1 MAAAERRAL
10 LALSWYGA
18 WRGVSGRVGFA
29 TPFKVIL
36 GERRSA
42 VYGKRSRSIGGEGI
56 VILGSD
62 REMLGKRF
70 EAFVAQRPV
79 SVRVRGVLGRALD
92 ARRQD
97 ALFEKTAETGYT
109 RELLF
114 STLVRLMSEVVLGV
128 SPRVHAAYQ
137 DASEPVGVS
146 VTAVYD
152 KLAGLEPQVSTELV
166 RDSARQLAP
175 VIGGLGGEAPAR
187 LPGYR
192 VLLLDGNH
200 LSGSEHRIKELRRMR
215 AAALPGQALVVLDPH
230 GMLIVDVLP
239 WEDAHAQERS
249 LLEQIVPRVQPRD
262 LWLEDRNFCT
272 TKFLFGIHRRQ
283 GCFLVRQHA
292 STLPWE
298 WLGQRKSRGR
308 VPTGRVYEQRVRL
321 NHPDTGESFLARRIT
336 VELDQPTRDGEK
348 VIHLLTNLP
357 VEAANA
363 RQVAELYRK
372 RWTMEKVFQ
381 DLAVALTCEIH
392 TGGYP
397 KAAWFGFC
405 LALVAYN
412 AVSLLQAA
420 LRAVHGAAKVEAEVS
435 WYYLCRHLSKV
446 YTGRMIALPAR
457 QWDLFRRLDV
467 PGFAALLRELAP
479 QIDWRRFRQH
489 PRGPKKP
496 PPKKLSGVK
505 ISHVATARILAE
517 RSP

>member
-1 MAAAERRAL
+1 
-10 LALSWYGA
+10 
-18 WRGVSGRVGFA
+18 
-29 TPFKVIL
+29 
-36 GERRSA
+36 
-42 VYGKRSRSIGGEGI
+42 

-62 REMLGKRF
+62 RKMLGKRF
-70 EAFVAQRPV
+70 EAFVEQSPV
-79 SVRVRGVLGRALD
+79 SVMVRGVLERALD
-92 ARRQD
+92 ASRQD
-97 ALFEKTAETGYT
+97 VLFEKTAETGYT

-128 SPRVHAAYQ
+128 SPSVHAAYQ
-137 DASEPVGVS
+137 DAVEPLGVS

-152 KLAGLEPQVSTELV
+152 KLAGIETRVSTELV
-166 RDSARQLAP
+166 RDSARQLSP
-175 VIGGLGGEAPAR
+175 VIGCLGGEAPSL
-187 LPGYR
+187 LPGYHVR
-192 VLLLDGNH
+192 ILDGNH

-230 GMLIVDVLP
+230 LMLIVDVLP

-262 LWLEDRNFCT
+262 LWIDDRNFCT

-292 STLPWE
+292 STLHWQL
-298 WLGQRKSRGR
+298 LGKRQSRGR

-321 NHPDTGESFLARRIT
+321 NHPDTGESLLARRIT
-336 VELDQPTRDGEK
+336 VELDKPTRDGEK

-357 VEAANA
+357 VEVANA
-363 RQVAELYRK
+363 RQVAQLYRK
-372 RWTMEKVFQ
+372 RWTIEKVFQ
-381 DLAVALTCEIH
+381 DLAVALTCEIN
-392 TGGYP
+392 TLGYP
-397 KAAWFGFC
+397 KAALFGFC

-412 AVSLLQAA
+412 AVSLIQAA

-435 WYYLCRHLSKV
+435 WYYLCLHLSKV
-446 YTGRMIALPAR
+446 YTGMMIALPAKH
-457 QWDLFRRLDV
+457 WDIFRRLEVRD
-467 PGFAALLRELAP
+467 FAALLKALAAK
-479 QIDWRRFRQH
+479 IDLRRFRKH

-496 PPKKLSGVK
+496 PPKKISGVK